1 MFIWFP
7 DYRQL
12 IKEFCC
18 IIIKLICCMEREQ
31 MYENKAYCKL
41 IMSVWSVLCFHTY
54 VFYWLVVTM
63 WLINYIFVKNL
74 CFLVDLV
81 WKKAHWRFFRHCTL
95 FIVQIFDS
103 WTVNW
108 MLFVC
113 YMNKQA
119 GAEFSQA
126 YLANYELCWILP
138 LY

>member
-1 MFIWFP
+1 MKYAVMQWNWIKITDIWTIDAKKLGFI
-7 DYRQL
+7 
-12 IKEFCC
+12 EMC
-18 IIIKLICCMEREQ
+18 
-31 MYENKAYCKL
+31 
-41 IMSVWSVLCFHTY
+41 Y
-54 VFYWLVVTM
+54 VFSYLCVPLIGSDHVVNK
-63 WLINYIFVKNL
+63 LHFCKESV
-74 CFLVDLV
+74 FLVGLV

-126 YLANYELCWILP
+126 YLANYELCWIFTFVLG
-138 LY
+138 LSSGTK